1 MLFSALTLDTMFPL
15 CFLKRP
21 GILAEENRT
30 IFSHHRVRE
39 HVQNNGFHRMSV
51 YLGNISGN
59 IIQIQNPVVFHAVFK
74 QKWKKRKGQNHYITV
89 TQACTQMVELS
100 KYSIAARTYTRPV
113 NRVYRTHSSA
123 HQHQHDSMILI
134 PA

>member
-39 HVQNNGFHRMSV
+39 HVQNNGCLS
-51 YLGNISGN
+51 GKQISGN
-59 IIQIQNPVVFHAVFK
+59 IIQIQNPVVFHGVFK

-134 PA
+134 LA